1 MKPTP
6 PHDRDGRQGSAGGAR
21 DDLFSEDAELSGSLP
36 GGEPQPQGYL
46 RIRRQDLGGFRQAGT
61 GHLVAAESAG
71 EARRG
76 PGAVARHLRR
86 FLTGRTLDT
95 EALETERLS
104 VLRALPILSSDAL
117 SSVAYGPE
125 VGLSVLAAA
134 GAGALIFNVP
144 IGIAIA
150 LLMVIVTTSYRQV
163 VRGYPSGGGSYA
175 VARANLGVIFG
186 LIAAAALLIDYVLT
200 VAVSVSS
207 SVDALA
213 SAFAALAPYK
223 VPIGLALVGLLV
235 VGNLR
240 GVREAGAVFALP
252 TYLFIVSLLV
262 LMAVGLVRG
271 LLFGNH
277 AVGHYTP
284 IRAGAAVT
292 PLLVLTAF
300 ASGSSSM
307 TGIEAVSNSVPSFRP
322 PEARHAALTLT
333 ILGSLLVIMFLGV
346 VALDVVYGAEP
357 HPGGSPTVLS
367 QIAGAVFQGAPLPV
381 YYSFQFA
388 TLLVLVLAANTSFN
402 GFPRLSAILA
412 RDDFLP
418 HRFAQLGNRLVYSTA
433 ILLLGGA
440 AAVLM
445 ASFRANTDSL
455 VNLYAVG
462 VFTAFTLAQTAMA
475 RGWWR
480 DRGPGWRRGLVINGC
495 GGAITAVVDAVIIVT
510 KSPRGAWVVLLIIPL
525 LVLLLWSISR
535 YYAGVQTELA
545 GAAEEPQPVTVGGV
559 LVPVFRLDASAHV
572 AFRYAAAIS
581 PRVTAVHLARDHSEA
596 SRFKDAWDAWP
607 WPAGRRLPRLYAR
620 VCGRYGR
627 VRTFLA
633 VLDALQASGDGHVS
647 TVVLPQLDPPHPL
660 RDILAR
666 PAVARFKL
674 ALLRR
679 SDVVTTS
686 IPSAG
691 VVIGGTAVRDAGQ
704 GDGNVAIVPIAD
716 LDAPARRALAYA
728 AAIAARV
735 IAVHVDTRVNERAE
749 ESEHI
754 VNRLLAWKRHAR
766 AEGRE
771 DPIHLVVLESPY
783 RSIVPPLLAYVDSW
797 RQAHPEPVCTVVL
810 PEVVADHWWAYGLHN
825 HRARWLKAALLG
837 RSTVAVADVTYH
849 LLGERSR

>member
-1 MKPTP
+1 VKPNP
-6 PHDRDGRQGSAGGAR
+6 LDSRGDRQGTAGKAR
-21 DDLFSEDAELSGSLP
+21 DELFSEDAELSSSMP
-36 GGEPQPQGYL
+36 GGEPRPGGDYL
-46 RIRRQDLGGFRQAGT
+46 RIRRQDLGGFRQAGR
-61 GHLVAAESAG
+61 GHLVATESAG

-76 PGAVARHLRR
+76 PGAVARRLRV

-104 VLRALPILSSDAL
+104 IRRALPILSSDAL

-134 GAGALIFNVP
+134 GAGALILNVP

-186 LIAAAALLIDYVLT
+186 LIAAAALLVDYVLT

-213 SAFAALAPYK
+213 SALAALASYK
-223 VPIGLALVGLLV
+223 IPIGIALVGLLI

-240 GVREAGAVFALP
+240 GVREAGAIFALP

-262 LMAVGLVRG
+262 LMAAGLVRG
-271 LLFGNH
+271 LLFGSH
-277 AVGHYTP
+277 AVGHYAP
-284 IRAGAAVT
+284 IKAEAAVT

-307 TGIEAVSNSVPSFRP
+307 TGIEAVSNSVPSFEP
-322 PEARHAALTLT
+322 PEARHAALTLS
-333 ILGSLLVIMFLGV
+333 ILGSLLVILFLGV

-367 QIAGAVFQGAPLPV
+367 QIAAAVFQGSARPV
-381 YYSFQFA
+381 YYAFQFA

-412 RDDFLP
+412 RDHFLP

-433 ILLLGGA
+433 IVLLGMA

-445 ASFRANTDSL
+445 AAFQANTDSL
-455 VNLYAVG
+455 VNLYALG
-462 VFTAFTLAQTAMA
+462 VFTAFTLAQIAMA
-475 RGWWR
+475 RGWWTN
-480 DRGPGWRRGLVINGC
+480 RGPGWRRGLVINGC
-495 GGAITAVVDAVIIVT
+495 GGAITAVVDVVIIVT

-525 LVLLLWSISR
+525 VVLLLWSISR
-535 YYAGVQTELA
+535 YYAGVRTELA
-545 GAAEEPQPVTVGGV
+545 GVAEEPQPVTLGGV
-559 LVPVFRLDASAHV
+559 LVPVFRLDASAHA
-572 AFRYAAAIS
+572 AFRYAMAVS
-581 PRVTAVHLARDHSEA
+581 PQVVAVHLARNHTEA
-596 SRFKDAWDAWP
+596 SRFRDAWDAWP
-607 WPAGRRLPRLYAR
+607 WPTGQHAPRLYAR
-620 VCGRYGR
+620 VCGRHSR

-633 VLDALQASGDGHVS
+633 VLDTLQASGDGHVS
-647 TVVLPQLDPPHPL
+647 MVVLPELDPPHLL

-686 IPSAG
+686 IPRPG
-691 VVIGGTAVRDAGQ
+691 VVTGGASAGQ

-735 IAVHVDTRVNERAE
+735 IAVHVDTHVNEPAE

-754 VNRLLAWKRHAR
+754 ANRLLAWKRHAQ
-766 AEGRE
+766 AEARE
-771 DPIHLVVLESPY
+771 DPIHLVVIESPY
-783 RSIVPPLLAYVDSW
+783 RSVVPPLLAYVDSW

-810 PEVVADHWWAYGLHN
+810 PEVMADHWWAYWLHN
-825 HRARWLKAALLG
+825 HRASWLKAALLR

-849 LLGERSR
+849 LRGEHSG

>member
-1 MKPTP
+1 MPTP
-6 PHDRDGRQGSAGGAR
+6 QDDRDSRQDSAGGAR
-21 DDLFSEDAELSGSLP
+21 DDLFSEDAELSSSMP
-36 GGEPQPQGYL
+36 GGEPRRQGYL
-46 RIRRQDLGGFRQAGT
+46 RIRRQDLGELRQAGT

-76 PGAVARHLRR
+76 PRAMARRLRI

-104 VLRALPILSSDAL
+104 ILRALPILSSDAL

-134 GAGALIFNVP
+134 GAGALILNVP

-213 SAFAALAPYK
+213 SAFAALSSYK
-223 VPIGLALVGLLV
+223 VPIGVALVGLLV

-252 TYLFIVSLLV
+252 TYLFIVSMLV

-277 AVGHYTP
+277 AVGHYAP
-284 IRAGAAVT
+284 IEAEAAVT

-307 TGIEAVSNSVPSFRP
+307 TGIEAVSNSVPSFQR

-333 ILGSLLVIMFLGV
+333 ILGSLLVILFLGV

-367 QIAGAVFQGAPLPV
+367 QIAEAVFQGTPRQV
-381 YYSFQFA
+381 YYAFQFA

-402 GFPRLSAILA
+402 GFPRLSAVLA

-418 HRFAQLGNRLVYSTA
+418 HRFAQIGNRLVYSTA
-433 ILLLGGA
+433 IVLLGGA

-445 ASFRANTDSL
+445 AAFQANTDSL
-455 VNLYAVG
+455 VNLYALG

-480 DRGPGWRRGLVINGC
+480 ERGPGWRRGLVINGC
-495 GGAITAVVDAVIIVT
+495 GGAITAVVDVVIIVT

-525 LVLLLWSISR
+525 VVLLLWSISR
-535 YYAGVQTELA
+535 YYAGVRTELA
-545 GAAEEPQPVTVGGV
+545 GAAEEPQPITMGGV

-572 AFRYAAAIS
+572 AFRYAMAVS
-581 PRVTAVHLARDHSEA
+581 PRVTAVHLARNRSEA
-596 SRFKDAWDAWP
+596 SSFRDAWDAWP
-607 WPAGRRLPRLYAR
+607 WPAGQRLPRLYAR

-633 VLDALQASGDGHVS
+633 FLDTLQASVDGHVS

-660 RDILAR
+660 RDLLGR

-691 VVIGGTAVRDAGQ
+691 VVIGGAAARDAGQ

-735 IAVHVDTRVNERAE
+735 VAVHVDTRVNERAE

-754 VNRLLAWKRHAR
+754 ANRLLAWKRHAR
-766 AEGRE
+766 AEGRD
-771 DPIHLVVLESPY
+771 DPIHLVVIESPY
-783 RSIVPPLLAYVDSW
+783 RSVVPPLLAYVDSW

-810 PEVVADHWWAYGLHN
+810 PEVVADHWWAYLLHN
-825 HRARWLKAALLG
+825 HRASWLKAALLR

-849 LLGERSR
+849 LLGERSS